1 MSYWFH
7 VDTGSKTGLQNTIN
21 FSTWAGQLQ
30 TTVIALLAV
39 LHVPISKIK
48 EMVQLIIQWYF
59 KTHLQ
64 LQSNVLCFT
73 QISLKS
79 LYKEAK
85 I

>member
-1 MSYWFH
+1 M
-7 VDTGSKTGLQNTIN
+7 DTGSKIGLQNSIN

-64 LQSNVLCFT
+64 LQSNMLCFT
-73 QISLKS
+73 KISFKS
-79 LYKEAK
+79 LYEEAK